1 MNIPLY
7 ILIVIGAI
15 LVGFMLRDWL
25 KDFPIIGK
33 YDGLFLVDD
42 SDDKTVQW
50 ILDVKIDP
58 MTIPSK
64 KSIHLKVKMMDQNT
78 NE

>member
-1 MNIPLY
+1 MDILLC
-7 ILIVIGAI
+7 ILIVIGA
-15 LVGFMLRDWL
+15 LL
-25 KDFPIIGK
+25 IGVFIGRK
-33 YDGLFLVDD
+33 SMGYDGLFLVDD